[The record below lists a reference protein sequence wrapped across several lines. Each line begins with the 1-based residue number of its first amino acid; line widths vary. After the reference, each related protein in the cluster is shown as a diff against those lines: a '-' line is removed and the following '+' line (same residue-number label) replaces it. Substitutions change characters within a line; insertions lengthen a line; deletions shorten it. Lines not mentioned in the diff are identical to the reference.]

1 MNRDHEVRT
10 PAEPYRDML
19 HLDTDPRRFMPRN
32 RTAPVKLPL
41 DFKPTP
47 YSVIVGRG
55 KLCTESVGNRRLR
68 VLATTFLQ
76 TYSHASRSKLEKTTS
91 VSRIV
96 EITQEACP
104 VGAFI
109 KLDGDGRWW
118 ECDDHTAREK
128 GESV

>member
-10 PAEPYRDML
+10 HAEPYREDKI
-19 HLDTDPRRFMPRN
+19 HLDADPQRFMPRN
-32 RTAPVKLPL
+32 RTAPMKLPL

-55 KLCTESVGNRRLR
+55 KLISESVGNRRLR
-68 VLATTFLQ
+68 VLATTFMQ
-76 TYSHASRSKLEKTTS
+76 KYSQASSKIEKTTT

-96 EITQEACP
+96 EIIQEACP
-104 VGAFI
+104 FGAFI
-109 KLDGDGRWW
+109 KLDDGRWW
-118 ECDDHTAREK
+118 EVDDHTAREK